1 MKNKTGNMFFY
12 MLLSVIV
19 VLIIAVVILAV
30 CYRMKMIGSDVVSSQ
45 EMSNKFSVKCQGFGQ
60 FHSNDLLKVTSAMDS
75 MYKQLKH
82 LKRLYNNDGYIVSG
96 MRRVAGAIILAS
108 KINIYHGCLK
118 FSEYEEC
125 QLIELGILQ
134 ELGYKCDEDIVF
146 RICYLIRCA
155 HYVVNLKMYRYEK
168 EAAAINRIKLAAE
181 IFESGM
187 QGIKGQAKT
196 TDITVENR
204 KVEPTVAPPLIEKV
218 TPTAPPLIE
227 KVTPTA
233 PPLIEKVTPTAPPLV
248 ERVTPT
254 APPLVEKVT
263 PTAPPL
269 IIEMEKEGQYPL
281 IYPTIPEELTV

>member
-1 MKNKTGNMFFY
+1 MKNKIGYMFFY

-30 CYRMKMIGSDVVSSQ
+30 CCRMKMVRADVVSSQ

-82 LKRLYNNDGYIVSG
+82 LKRLYNNDVYIVYG
-96 MRRVAGAIILAS
+96 MHFVAGAIILAS

-125 QLIELGILQ
+125 QLTELGILQ

-146 RICYLIRCA
+146 CICYLIRCA

-168 EAAAINRIKLAAE
+168 EAAAINLIKLAAE
-181 IFESGM
+181 SFESGM
-187 QGIKGQAKT
+187 QGINGQAKT

-204 KVEPTVAPPLIEKV
+204 KVEPKAPPFIEKV
-218 TPTAPPLIE
+218 TPTAPPFIE

-233 PPLIEKVTPTAPPLV
+233 PPFIEKVMPTAPPW
-248 ERVTPT
+248 
-254 APPLVEKVT
+254 
-263 PTAPPL
+263 
-269 IIEMEKEGQYPL
+269 IIEMEKEVQYPL
-281 IYPTIPEELTV
+281 IYPIIPAELTV